1 MPKEYSAR
9 QFRKGTKSCIEC
21 RRRKL
26 RCIFEDESKHICR
39 NCEARGRECVLQVL
53 AGRNGEST
61 GVTSRDRI
69 GHLEQSV
76 SSLWTVVRELR
87 KEVGHSPNEG
97 AQSDE
102 VPVEQSTADGES
114 EVSDN
119 EPMNPPPHLQQLFD
133 NEFLDSRGVDG
144 LSSEASTDKA
154 SDAAIAR
161 ARRRLQALLPSED
174 DLRAISEPAVRWMHL
189 YNSMFPTMTSCTSGD
204 EMLAQHHAMQDAA
217 ANPMNI
223 AALLISIAI
232 TLVQRPSDA
241 LPRLSGIKDSTKY
254 VRQLSE
260 AVEETIVH
268 NDDLAGTITGIET
281 TLLYIRLQLVSTHF
295 RKLWLMLRRVTA
307 FAELIGLPRAAQRAD
322 STNDQSL
329 LANDCSGYWTK
340 VNSAA
345 ATWKSICAIDRVV
358 GVMFNLPVGTKAYGF
373 PAPLTVMSAQG
384 QVIPG
389 EYNSY
394 LAIIGSKVQEIDDAY
409 ISQRPETELIEKVF
423 KAEQELRS
431 LSGMTPGNW
440 WILDSKSPLTDHV
453 LQYWY
458 HYMVVRTHLQ
468 LALRNGSDSQYMY
481 SFLACS
487 QAARAMAVRYVTLR
501 NLLPPGFFAGRV
513 LDLQA
518 LTGAVF
524 LLYNSQTVTAKQS
537 LETLSANDQP
547 PQELVREM
555 VRTMRSVS
563 DQANGGF
570 ARQAVAAICALEE
583 LLNRPGQSS
592 SHNLSLRIPM
602 LGKINVNRHLKTA
615 QNAAAALTAKH
626 AAGGPTQS
634 TMAPPTQHPSWQAP
648 QVHEQPTDYGAS
660 AIESNDLLSWSM
672 DLMMDDFQSFPD
684 VGFGNDPWLSFNDF
698 GST

>member
-1 MPKEYSAR
+1 MPKEPSAR
-9 QFRKGTKSCIEC
+9 HFRKGTKSCIEC
-21 RRRKL
+21 RQRKL
-26 RCIFEDESKHICR
+26 RCIFEDESKQICR

-53 AGRNGEST
+53 AGRNSEST

-87 KEVGHSPNEG
+87 KELGHSPNQG

-102 VPVEQSTADGES
+102 VPIEQSTADGES

-144 LSSEASTDKA
+144 LSSDASTDRA

-189 YNSMFPTMTSCTSGD
+189 YNSMFPTMTCCTSGD

-217 ANPMNI
+217 ANPVNI

-232 TLVQRPSDA
+232 TLVQRPNDA

-268 NDDLAGTITGIET
+268 NDDLAGTVAGIET

-322 STNDQSL
+322 SINDQSL
-329 LANDCSGYWTK
+329 LANDSSGYWTK

-345 ATWKSICAIDRVV
+345 ATWRSICAIDRVV
-358 GVMFNLPVGTKAYGF
+358 GVMFNLPVGTKGYAF
-373 PAPLTVMSAQG
+373 SAPQTVISAQG
-384 QVIPG
+384 QVNPG

-431 LSGMTPGNW
+431 LSSMTPGNW
-440 WILDSKSPLTDHV
+440 WILDTTSPLTDHV

-458 HYMVVRTHLQ
+458 L
-468 LALRNGSDSQYMY
+468 
-481 SFLACS
+481 
-487 QAARAMAVRYVTLR
+487 
-501 NLLPPGFFAGRV
+501 

-524 LLYNSQTVTAKQS
+524 LLYNSQTVTAKQG
-537 LETLSANDQP
+537 LESQSASDQP
-547 PQELVREM
+547 AQDLVREM

-563 DQANGGF
+563 DEVNGGF
-570 ARQAVAAICALEE
+570 ARQAVAAICAVEE
-583 LLNRPGQSS
+583 LLNRPGQSC

-615 QNAAAALTAKH
+615 QTAAATLTAKH
-626 AAGGPTQS
+626 SAGVSAQLTV
-634 TMAPPTQHPSWQAP
+634 APPTRQPSWQAP
-648 QVHEQPTDYGAS
+648 QVQEKPTDYGAS
-660 AIESNDLLSWSM
+660 GIESNDLLSWSM
-672 DLMMDDFQSFPD
+672 DLMMDDFQAFPD
-684 VGFGNDPWLSFNDF
+684 VGFGNDSWLSFNDF
-698 GST
+698 GSS